1 MPDGAQILDR
11 SSHVDVSSFPTSSTS
26 LRMAP
31 PPPPGIPAPV
41 PASSRSAAS
50 PASGPPGLARD
61 PNPPP
66 SFTSFHSSPPL
77 APANQTAFAAPRPMQ
92 PYPRLMSPQPVGKAA
107 AAQSAS
113 SSAARSPSPS
123 KRTFNFPIGDPGE
136 RWNSIGQVS
145 SSNTNTNRGPAI
157 TAQRKPS
164 LHSGLSTS
172 SNAAEP
178 FLGYN
183 ELFSPNGTS
192 SLAPS
197 ETSKSANAAAL
208 STSDPMNVAF
218 RSGSST
224 DSRTGFTLST
234 SHEQDLISHRFGLS
248 PGHYAAGGR
257 DDFAS
262 QMGGNP
268 RSVGHD
274 DFQARSAFGPAPGN
288 AMLGLPNPG
297 NLSPRSMMQLHH
309 QHMQMQSQLQYP
321 SQQQPPSHQPPL
333 GPLQQQ
339 QQQQQHHHQLGLQGS
354 IGNAAGIASQGGP
367 PEEITTVFIVGFPDD
382 MTEREFANM
391 FLFAKGFEAS
401 TLKIPAGL
409 GAIGPNGRLS
419 DGSGPLSAGP
429 GGPYQAVN
437 MPGFDM
443 GGNAGPGWDD
453 PSLPLG
459 LGRAGAS
466 DPFSSLAS
474 MPGMPNSLGAPGLGA
489 AGGINSASAAAAAGK
504 IKQIIGFAK
513 FRTRAEALEARDA
526 LNGRKV
532 DVEKGCVLKTE
543 MAKKN
548 LHTKQRPVL
557 SAPGFAEGGSAAM
570 PPPPGIGAIGSGAGS
585 SGAAASQSAPPP
597 FALGGGPFDARA
609 GPQINGPGG
618 QAGPFGPFGKGPGS
632 FEPFNGPTST
642 PGDLLSPHEMF
653 GGPEFFSQPGPAAL
667 RSSGGGDQA
676 PRLVAPSQPPSSQ
689 QQQQQQ
695 QQQQGSSG
703 ADKWGGSM
711 GPIDYYG
718 PEGGAAP
725 VPASS
730 RGLQGAGAAPSF
742 NTQSGPRPDWPA
754 LGSPPPGL
762 YSTVAA
768 ANLTGAP
775 QRPGFQR
782 QGSRG
787 TSTGAVGTEQ
797 AAAGPGFSTAP
808 GSATKPEE
816 GVKADTN
823 RSSSTTSSAGAEAAA
838 AAATAAD
845 AQQSS
850 VTTRFGSLKLGSPP
864 ADEDGAKPAHRASS
878 PDLSSPTGGRNV
890 VGDNHPPVNTLFVG
904 NLPSNAASAA
914 LSQIEDHLRGVFG
927 SCRGFRQISFRLKS
941 NGPMCFVEFEDVYT
955 ASKAMSELNGH
966 SLGGAIKNG
975 GIRLSF
981 SKNPLF
987 RMNSNSA
994 MNATMNGAGASGGG
1008 STPGSGSVA

>member
-1 MPDGAQILDR
+1 MPDGAQLLDR
-11 SSHVDVSSFPTSSTS
+11 SSHVDLASFSTPS
-26 LRMAP
+26 TALRMDYRHDSR
-31 PPPPGIPAPV
+31 PPPPGIVA
-41 PASSRSAAS
+41 PASSSSRTAAIGGS
-50 PASGPPGLARD
+50 SGLAHD
-61 PNPPP
+61 HNAPP
-66 SFTSFHSSPPL
+66 SSLNFPSSLPL
-77 APANQTAFAAPRPMQ
+77 PHANHTAFAAPRPMQ
-92 PYPRLMSPQPVGKAA
+92 PYPRLMSPQPVGESAA
-107 AAQSAS
+107 PPAS
-113 SSAARSPSPS
+113 SSEARPPSPT
-123 KRTFNFPIGDPGE
+123 KRSFNFAIGDPGE
-136 RWNSIGQVS
+136 RWNSISQVS
-145 SSNTNTNRGPAI
+145 SNTIRGSAI
-157 TAQRKPS
+157 TSQRKPS
-164 LHSGLSTS
+164 LHSGLSAS
-172 SNAAEP
+172 STAAEP

-183 ELFSPNGTS
+183 ELCSPNGTS
-192 SLAPS
+192 SLTAS
-197 ETSKSANAAAL
+197 EASKGANAAAL

-248 PGHYAAGGR
+248 PGHYAAAAR
-257 DDFAS
+257 DDFPS
-262 QMGGNP
+262 QMGGGNP
-268 RSVGHD
+268 RSGT
-274 DFQARSAFGPAPGN
+274 
-288 AMLGLPNPG
+288 
-297 NLSPRSMMQLHH
+297 
-309 QHMQMQSQLQYP
+309 
-321 SQQQPPSHQPPL
+321 
-333 GPLQQQ
+333 
-339 QQQQQHHHQLGLQGS
+339 
-354 IGNAAGIASQGGP
+354 IGNAAGIATQGGP

-437 MPGFDM
+437 MPGFDL
-443 GGNAGPGWDD
+443 GGNAGPGWDEQ
-453 PSLPLG
+453 SLPLG

-474 MPGMPNSLGAPGLGA
+474 MPGMPNSLGAPGLGS
-489 AGGINSASAAAAAGK
+489 AGGVNSASAAAAAGK

-557 SAPGFAEGGSAAM
+557 SAPGFAEGGSAPI
-570 PPPPGIGAIGSGAGS
+570 PPPPGIGAIGSATGT
-585 SGAAASQSAPPP
+585 SGAAASQPAPPP
-597 FALGGGPFDARA
+597 FALGGPFDPRA
-609 GPQINGPGG
+609 GPQIHGPGG
-618 QAGPFGPFGKGPGS
+618 QAAPFAPFGKGPGS

-653 GGPEFFSQPGPAAL
+653 GGPDFFSQAGPAAL
-667 RSSGGGDQA
+667 RSSLGTSGGVDQST
-676 PRLVAPSQPPSSQ
+676 RLAAPSQQASTQ

-695 QQQQGSSG
+695 SSAG
-703 ADKWGGSM
+703 AEKWGGSI

-718 PEGGAAP
+718 PESGAAP

-730 RGLQGAGAAPSF
+730 RGLQGGDVAQGF
-742 NTQSGPRPDWPA
+742 NAQSGPRPDWPA
-754 LGSPPPGL
+754 VGSPPPGL
-762 YSTVAA
+762 YSAVETAGAA
-768 ANLTGAP
+768 GGGP

-787 TSTGAVGTEQ
+787 TEQ
-797 AAAGPGFSTAP
+797 AATGPGFATAP
-808 GSATKPEE
+808 GSVSKLEE
-816 GVKADTN
+816 GAKADN
-823 RSSSTTSSAGAEAAA
+823 SRSSSMPSSAGPEAVAA
-838 AAATAAD
+838 AAATTD

-850 VTTRFGSLKLGSPP
+850 VTTRFGSLKLGPPP
-864 ADEDGAKPAHRASS
+864 ADDDGVKPPQRASS
-878 PDLSSPTGGRNV
+878 PDLASPTVGRNV

-904 NLPSNAASAA
+904 NLPSNASSVVIA
-914 LSQIEDHLRGVFG
+914 QIEDQLRAVFG

-941 NGPMCFVEFEDVYT
+941 NGPMCFVEFEDVYS

-994 MNATMNGAGASGGG
+994 MNAAMNGAGTSGGSSG
-1008 STPGSGSVA
+1008 SNPSSGSVA